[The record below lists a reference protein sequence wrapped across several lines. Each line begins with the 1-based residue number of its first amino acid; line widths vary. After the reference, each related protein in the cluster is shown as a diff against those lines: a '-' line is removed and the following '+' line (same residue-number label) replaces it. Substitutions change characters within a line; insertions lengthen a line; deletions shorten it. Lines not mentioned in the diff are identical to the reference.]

1 MREAGFVL
9 AGGRSSRMGRDKALL
24 RHLGIPLVVRAAAAV
39 RSAAGSVT
47 ILGDPA
53 FYGRFGWPVLPDEQP
68 DLGPIGG
75 LSTALEHTKA
85 EWNLLVACDMPEL
98 SAELLRELIRRTH
111 RCRRLCVA
119 PLTQTGFEP
128 LCAVYRRT
136 ALPVVRKA
144 IADGRL
150 KMRDLLP
157 LLDTAPVAGLD
168 PAWFR
173 NVNTPAEWSGYSHS
187 R

>member
-24 RHLGIPLVVRAAAAV
+24 RHLGVPLVVRAAAAV

-68 DLGPIGG
+68 HLGPIGG
-75 LSTALEHTKA
+75 LYTALEHTKA
-85 EWNLLVACDMPEL
+85 EWNLVVACDMPGL
-98 SAELLRELIRRTH
+98 SLDLLRELIRRTH
-111 RCRRLCVA
+111 RCRSRCVA
-119 PLTQTGFEP
+119 PVTDTGFEP
-128 LCAVYRRT
+128 LCAVYKRT
-136 ALPVVRKA
+136 ALPQVRAA
-144 IADGRL
+144 IAEGRL
-150 KMRDLLP
+150 KMRELLP
-157 LLDTAPVAGLD
+157 LLGTAPVAGLD

-173 NVNTPAEWSGYSHS
+173 NVNTPAEWASYTHS
-187 R
+187 